1 MYNAFS
7 LKKLAIKG
15 INCIKQHFR
24 CICSLPGY
32 GCSANSVV
40 ILVDSISHLAFFV
53 FVCLWFT
60 TVCCLNDWY
69 IMLSF
74 IVIKV
79 QHKKGQS
86 QNLVWD
92 LGYW

>member
-15 INCIKQHFR
+15 INYIKQHFR

-40 ILVDSISHLAFFV
+40 ILVDSISHLAFLFLFACDLRLSV
-53 FVCLWFT
+53 VLMT
-60 TVCCLNDWY
+60 DILCCPL
-69 IMLSF
+69 
-74 IVIKV
+74 
-79 QHKKGQS
+79 
-86 QNLVWD
+86 
-92 LGYW
+92 